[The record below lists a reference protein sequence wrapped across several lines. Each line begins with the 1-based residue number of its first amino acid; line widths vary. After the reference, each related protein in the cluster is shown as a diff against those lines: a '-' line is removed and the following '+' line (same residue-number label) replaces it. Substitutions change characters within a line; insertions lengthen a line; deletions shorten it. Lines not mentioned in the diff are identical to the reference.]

1 MAYFQI
7 HNHLE
12 FSPMFFENNE
22 TLLNNEA
29 SSNDGACVICLEQ
42 TSKKLSA
49 CIFLNSENV
58 SLKKICSCDCVV
70 HQECL
75 NQWLCKSES
84 CPICRKKMSSSII
97 LRNAPESTIWI
108 FVVISF
114 QDININNNVRQVK
127 LFCLQMIRFIIVFM
141 YFALILVV
149 TLNITLYTNAYIKKM
164 T

>member
-12 FSPMFFENNE
+12 FSPMLFENNE
-22 TLLNNEA
+22 TLLN
-29 SSNDGACVICLEQ
+29 DGVCVICLEQ
-42 TSKKLSA
+42 TNKKLST

-58 SLKKICSCDCVV
+58 SLKKICSCDCVI
-70 HQECL
+70 HQKCL
-75 NQWLCKSES
+75 NPWLYKSQS

-114 QDININNNVRQVK
+114 QDININNNIRQAK
-127 LFCLQMIRFIIVFM
+127 LFCQKMIRLIFLATYFSLIVM
-141 YFALILVV
+141 TTLHV
-149 TLNITLYTNAYIKKM
+149 TLQTIVYVKKFFK
-164 T
+164 